1 MEKDRGLH
9 LVLVQK
15 LEVRDVKP
23 MHQRVSDVKPED
35 RQRKRERQETGD
47 RTRSERSRT
56 SGSDDE
62 FSELIRRMRA
72 RRAKRSKAN
81 QEERQEEIPKRPE
94 ARQEEVPKQPAQ
106 DPNQDR
112 GTTSSR
118 RVPSGKPAGNSGK
131 GGFAFGS
138 MPDEE
143 GPSPFFMEEADKVWQ
158 QEYLARA
165 LLQMKETEIMKLK
178 FVDGSY
184 RPYEYER
191 WINAVTRTMTALH
204 PEMGNYWKRVV
215 RSAEKYTTS
224 T

>member
-1 MEKDRGLH
+1 METDRDLH

-23 MHQRVSDVKPED
+23 MHHRVSDVKPED

-62 FSELIRRMRA
+62 FSELIKEVRRMRA
-72 RRAKRSKAN
+72 RRAKRSKAS
-81 QEERQEEIPKRPE
+81 PE

-106 DPNQDR
+106 DPTQDR

-118 RVPSGKPAGNSGK
+118 RVPSGKLAGNSGK

-138 MPDEE
+138 MPDE
-143 GPSPFFMEEADKVWQ
+143 
-158 QEYLARA
+158 
-165 LLQMKETEIMKLK
+165 
-178 FVDGSY
+178 
-184 RPYEYER
+184 
-191 WINAVTRTMTALH
+191 
-204 PEMGNYWKRVV
+204 
-215 RSAEKYTTS
+215 
-224 T
+224 